1 MEEVEASSNLRTVS
15 TEGRAAKESQR
26 KKKKKRVAGRKWWE
40 KEKMQGGTELV
51 RQVEDPHWSPAP
63 GADWLPVPRQAPHP
77 SRALFPQPHHEGHQN
92 HTL

>member
-40 KEKMQGGTELV
+40 KEKMQGE
-51 RQVEDPHWSPAP
+51 QS
-63 GADWLPVPRQAPHP
+63 
-77 SRALFPQPHHEGHQN
+77 
-92 HTL
+92 